1 MNLILEMDTCNIIKY
16 YRNLCTGKEFPFA
29 SSLDEIKRS
38 FPKDVEIIEAIKIRR
53 AFSEYSASA
62 TPAELQYADEE
73 YSYKAIFRDVSC
85 FANSDVILFKNKKIF
100 SEVKTF
106 KNFRNK
112 ASCED
117 GYILMDDKSSWH
129 RTEIPQATDNIE
141 KGIFFTGTYSWNY
154 YHFFYVVMAR
164 ILKTYDIPTDVPLL
178 VDESCGFIS
187 TYKQILDICNK
198 QHRKII
204 YLKNNVRYNVHELY
218 YISSPLVIVPNVMQN
233 VVYTPD
239 FAQYDVDIIKTF
251 RKELLP
257 FKDQSRKYPKRIF
270 ISRKNA
276 SSRRKFN
283 ENECI
288 MFLKQ
293 YGFEVVYPETMSFI
307 EQIALFS
314 SAETIVAGSGAAFT
328 NLLFCSKGCNIIII
342 IGYHYHLSFWQT
354 LSCINGLNLYEI
366 NDPSKG
372 FLTKKNKP
380 YDIHKDFVID
390 INDLKKLIEKFGY
403 EPTYK
408 LPDVTVS
415 ILTYNSGKYV
425 RDTLESIK
433 NQTYPN
439 IILQICD
446 DCSNDDTLA
455 ICKGWIEMYGS
466 RFVKT
471 KIIESEKNTGV
482 SANCNRAWDNCK
494 TEYCKEIAGD
504 DILLPNCIA
513 DNMAYALENPDAKMI
528 FSKMN
533 VIPCDKNAD
542 ENTKKRY
549 EEYVRSI
556 DYSFFNLRE
565 DEQKEILKTG
575 NHLFAPTLFTK
586 IKDVKEMGLRN
597 DERIPDI
604 EDYPK
609 WINASN
615 LDIRFHFIEVPTVSY
630 RFHNNSISNAPS
642 LSWRYK
648 HNLQLIKK
656 YYGTITESDDEKV
669 STQPSSTKQE
679 DRERTEKFN
688 LMLSLDRTVHKN
700 KKHLM
705 VIRQLIVLCIL
716 LFFSL
721 VITLISLFSC

>member
-1 MNLILEMDTCNIIKY
+1 M
-16 YRNLCTGKEFPFA
+16 
-29 SSLDEIKRS
+29 DEIKRS
-38 FPKDVEIIEAIKIRR
+38 FPKNVEILEATKIRR

-62 TPAELQYADEE
+62 TLAELQYADEE
-73 YSYKAIFRDVSC
+73 YSYKAIFRDVAC

-100 SEVKTF
+100 SEVKTY
-106 KNFRNK
+106 KMFRNK

-117 GYILMDDKSSWH
+117 GYILMDDKPSWH
-129 RTEIPQATDNIE
+129 RTEIPHTTENVE
-141 KGIFFTGTYSWNY
+141 KGIFLTGTYSWNY

-204 YLKNNVRYNVHELY
+204 YLKNNVRYNVHELF
-218 YISSPLVIVPNVMQN
+218 YISSPLIIVPNSMQN

-239 FAQYDVDIIKTF
+239 FAQYDVDVIRAF

-257 FKDQSRKYPKRIF
+257 FKDQSRSYPKRIF

-288 MFLKQ
+288 MLLKQ
-293 YGFEVVYPETMSFI
+293 YGFEVVYPETMSFM
-307 EQIALFS
+307 EQVALFS

-354 LSCINGLNLYEI
+354 LSCINELNLYEI

-380 YDIHKDFVID
+380 YDIHNDFVID
-390 INDLKKLIEKFGY
+390 VNDLKKLIEKIGY
-403 EPTYK
+403 EQTYK
-408 LPDVTVS
+408 LPNVTVS
-415 ILTYNSGKYV
+415 VLTYNSGKYV
-425 RDTLESIK
+425 RETLESIK

-471 KIIESEKNTGV
+471 KIIQPEKNTGV
-482 SANCNRAWDNCK
+482 SANCNRAWDNCE

-513 DNMAYALENPDAKMI
+513 DNMAYAMENPDAKMI
-528 FSKMN
+528 FSQMD

-542 ENTKKRY
+542 DGTKKRY
-549 EEYVRSI
+549 KEYVESI

-565 DEQKEILKTG
+565 EERREILKTE
-575 NHLFAPTLFTK
+575 NHLLAPTLFTK
-586 IKDVKEMGLRN
+586 VKDVKELGLRH
-597 DERIPDI
+597 DERIPDV

-609 WINASN
+609 WINALN
-615 LDIRFHFIEVPTVSY
+615 LGIKFHFIAIPTVSY
-630 RFHNNSISNAPS
+630 RFHNNSISNAS
-642 LSWRYK
+642 SQSWRYK
-648 HNLQLIKK
+648 HNLQLIQK
-656 YYGTITESDDEKV
+656 YYGCKETSSESEPSQSLSGEEKQKLEDMTRDLVRV
-669 STQPSSTKQE
+669 SRKNSKHLRMI
-679 DRERTEKFN
+679 RE
-688 LMLSLDRTVHKN
+688 LIGLSALLALSL
-700 KKHLM
+700 
-705 VIRQLIVLCIL
+705 
-716 LFFSL
+716 
-721 VITLISLFSC
+721 LISLIM

>member
-1 MNLILEMDTCNIIKY
+1 MSLILEMDIGKIIKY
-16 YRNLCTGKEFPFA
+16 HWNLCSDKEFPFA
-29 SSLDEIKRS
+29 SSMDEIKRS
-38 FPKDVEIIEAIKIRR
+38 FPKNVEILEATKIRR

-62 TPAELQYADEE
+62 TLAELQYADEE
-73 YSYKAIFRDVSC
+73 YSYKAIFRDVAC

-100 SEVKTF
+100 SEVKTY
-106 KNFRNK
+106 KMFRNK

-117 GYILMDDKSSWH
+117 GYILMDDKPSWH
-129 RTEIPQATDNIE
+129 RTEIPHTTENVE
-141 KGIFFTGTYSWNY
+141 KGIFLTGTYSWNY

-204 YLKNNVRYNVHELY
+204 YLKNNVRYNVHELF
-218 YISSPLVIVPNVMQN
+218 YISSPLIIVPNSMQN

-239 FAQYDVDIIKTF
+239 FAQYDVDVIRAF

-257 FKDQSRKYPKRIF
+257 FKDQSRSYPKRIF

-288 MFLKQ
+288 MLLKQ
-293 YGFEVVYPETMSFI
+293 YGFEVVYPETMSFM
-307 EQIALFS
+307 EQVALFS

-354 LSCINGLNLYEI
+354 LSCINELNLYEI

-380 YDIHKDFVID
+380 YDIHNDFVID
-390 INDLKKLIEKFGY
+390 VNDLKKLIEEIGY
-403 EPTYK
+403 EQIYK
-408 LPDVTVS
+408 LPNVTVS
-415 ILTYNSGKYV
+415 VLTYNSGKYV
-425 RDTLESIK
+425 RETLESIK

-471 KIIESEKNTGV
+471 KIIQPEKNTGV
-482 SANCNRAWDNCK
+482 SANCNRAWDNCE

-513 DNMAYALENPDAKMI
+513 DNMAYAMENPDAKMI
-528 FSKMN
+528 FSQMD

-542 ENTKKRY
+542 DGTKKRY
-549 EEYVRSI
+549 KEYVESI

-565 DEQKEILKTG
+565 EERREILKTE
-575 NHLFAPTLFTK
+575 NHLLAPTLFTK
-586 IKDVKEMGLRN
+586 VKDVKELGLRH
-597 DERIPDI
+597 DERIPDV

-609 WINASN
+609 WINALN
-615 LDIRFHFIEVPTVSY
+615 LGIKFHFIAIPTVSY
-630 RFHNNSISNAPS
+630 RFHNNSISNAS
-642 LSWRYK
+642 SQSWRYK
-648 HNLQLIKK
+648 HNLQLIQK
-656 YYGTITESDDEKV
+656 YYGCKETSSESEPSQSLSGEEKQKLEDMTRDLVRV
-669 STQPSSTKQE
+669 SRKNSKHLRMI
-679 DRERTEKFN
+679 RE
-688 LMLSLDRTVHKN
+688 LIGLSALLALSL
-700 KKHLM
+700 
-705 VIRQLIVLCIL
+705 
-716 LFFSL
+716 
-721 VITLISLFSC
+721 LISLIM

>member
-1 MNLILEMDTCNIIKY
+1 MDICNIIKY
-16 YRNLCTGKEFPFA
+16 RWSLCTGKEFPFA
-29 SSLDEIKRS
+29 SSMDEIKKS
-38 FPKDVEIIEAIKIRR
+38 FPKDVEILEATKIRR
-53 AFSEYSASA
+53 AFSEYSASE
-62 TPAELQYADEE
+62 TPVELQYADEE

-100 SEVKTF
+100 SEVKTY
-106 KNFRNK
+106 KDFRNK

-129 RTEIPQATDNIE
+129 RTDIPQATESIE
-141 KGIFFTGTYSWNY
+141 KGIFLTGTYSWNY
-154 YHFFYVVMAR
+154 YHFFYIVMAR
-164 ILKTYDIPTDVPLL
+164 ILKTDDIPSDVPLL

-198 QHRKII
+198 QHRKIV
-204 YLKNNVRYNVHELY
+204 YLRNNVRYNVHELY
-218 YISSPLVIVPNVMQN
+218 YISSPLIIVPNVMQN

-239 FAQYDVDIIKTF
+239 FARYDVDIIRAF

-257 FKDQSRKYPKRIF
+257 FKDQSRNYPKRFF

-293 YGFEVVYPETMSFI
+293 YGFEVVYPETMSFM

-342 IGYHYHLSFWQT
+342 IGYHYHHSFWQT
-354 LSCINGLNLYEI
+354 LSCINELNLYAI

-380 YDIHKDFVID
+380 YDIHNDFVID

-403 EPTYK
+403 EPTYR

-415 ILTYNSGKYV
+415 VLTYNSGKYV
-425 RDTLESIK
+425 RETLESIK

-482 SANCNRAWDNCK
+482 SANCNRAWDNCE
-494 TEYCKEIAGD
+494 TDYCKEIAGD
-504 DILLPNCIA
+504 DILLPNCLA
-513 DNMAYALENPDAKMI
+513 DNMAYAMENPDAKMI
-528 FSKMN
+528 FSKMD
-533 VIPCDKNAD
+533 VLPCDKNAD
-542 ENTKKRY
+542 ASTRKRY
-549 EEYVRSI
+549 EEYVSSI

-565 DEQKEILKTG
+565 DEQKEILKKE
-575 NHLFAPTLFTK
+575 NHLMAPTLFTK
-586 IKDVKEMGLRN
+586 IKDIREIGLRH
-597 DERIPDI
+597 DERIPDV

-615 LDIRFHFIEVPTVSY
+615 LGIRFHFIAVPTVSY

-648 HNLQLIKK
+648 HNIQLIRK
-656 YYGTITESDDEKV
+656 YYGCKEATSECEPSQSLSSEDKQKLRDMTRDLERV
-669 STQPSSTKQE
+669 SLKNSKHLKMI
-679 DRERTEKFN
+679 RK
-688 LMLSLDRTVHKN
+688 LIGICALLALSL
-700 KKHLM
+700 
-705 VIRQLIVLCIL
+705 
-716 LFFSL
+716 
-721 VITLISLFSC
+721 LISLIM

>member
-1 MNLILEMDTCNIIKY
+1 MSLILEMDIGKIIKY
-16 YRNLCTGKEFPFA
+16 HWNLCSDKEFPFA
-29 SSLDEIKRS
+29 SSMDEIKRS
-38 FPKDVEIIEAIKIRR
+38 FPKNVEILEATKIRR

-73 YSYKAIFRDVSC
+73 YSYKAIFRDVAC

-100 SEVKTF
+100 SEVKTY
-106 KNFRNK
+106 KMFRNK

-117 GYILMDDKSSWH
+117 GYILMDDKPSWH
-129 RTEIPQATDNIE
+129 RTEIPHTTENVE
-141 KGIFFTGTYSWNY
+141 KGIFLTGTYSWNY

-204 YLKNNVRYNVHELY
+204 YLKNNVRYNVHELF
-218 YISSPLVIVPNVMQN
+218 YISSPLIIVPNSMQN

-239 FAQYDVDIIKTF
+239 FAQYDVDVIRAF

-257 FKDQSRKYPKRIF
+257 FKDQSRSYPKRIF

-288 MFLKQ
+288 MLLKQ
-293 YGFEVVYPETMSFI
+293 YGFEVVYPETMSFM
-307 EQIALFS
+307 EQVALFS

-354 LSCINGLNLYEI
+354 LSCINELNLYEI

-380 YDIHKDFVID
+380 YDIHNDFVID
-390 INDLKKLIEKFGY
+390 VNDLKKLIEKIGY
-403 EPTYK
+403 EQTYK
-408 LPDVTVS
+408 LPNVTVS
-415 ILTYNSGKYV
+415 VLTYNSGKYV
-425 RDTLESIK
+425 RETLESIK

-471 KIIESEKNTGV
+471 KIIQPEKNTGV
-482 SANCNRAWDNCK
+482 SANCNRAWDNCE

-513 DNMAYALENPDAKMI
+513 DNMAYAMENPDAKMI
-528 FSKMN
+528 FSQMD

-542 ENTKKRY
+542 DGTKKRY
-549 EEYVRSI
+549 KEYVKSI
-556 DYSFFNLRE
+556 EYSFFNLRE
-565 DEQKEILKTG
+565 EERKEILKTE
-575 NHLFAPTLFTK
+575 NHLLAPTLFTK
-586 IKDVKEMGLRN
+586 VKDVKELGLRH
-597 DERIPDI
+597 DERIPDV

-615 LDIRFHFIEVPTVSY
+615 LGIKFHFIAIPTVSY
-630 RFHNNSISNAPS
+630 RFHNNSISNAS
-642 LSWRYK
+642 SQSWRYK
-648 HNLQLIKK
+648 HNLQLIQK
-656 YYGTITESDDEKV
+656 YYGCKETSSESEPSQSLSGEEKQKLKDMRRDLERV
-669 STQPSSTKQE
+669 SRKNSKHLKMI
-679 DRERTEKFN
+679 RE
-688 LMLSLDRTVHKN
+688 LIGISALLALSL
-700 KKHLM
+700 
-705 VIRQLIVLCIL
+705 
-716 LFFSL
+716 
-721 VITLISLFSC
+721 LISLIM

>member
-1 MNLILEMDTCNIIKY
+1 MSLILEMDIGKIIKY
-16 YRNLCTGKEFPFA
+16 HWNLCSDKEFPFA
-29 SSLDEIKRS
+29 SSMDEIKRS
-38 FPKDVEIIEAIKIRR
+38 FPKNVEILEATKIRR

-62 TPAELQYADEE
+62 TLAELQYADEE
-73 YSYKAIFRDVSC
+73 YSYKAIFRDVAC

-100 SEVKTF
+100 SEVKTY
-106 KNFRNK
+106 KMFRNK

-117 GYILMDDKSSWH
+117 GYILMDDKPSWH
-129 RTEIPQATDNIE
+129 RTEIPHTTENVE
-141 KGIFFTGTYSWNY
+141 KGIFLTGTYSWNY

-204 YLKNNVRYNVHELY
+204 YLKNNVRYNVHELF
-218 YISSPLVIVPNVMQN
+218 YISSPLIIVPNSMQN

-239 FAQYDVDIIKTF
+239 FAQYDVDVIRAF

-257 FKDQSRKYPKRIF
+257 FKDQSRSYPKRIF

-288 MFLKQ
+288 MLLKQ
-293 YGFEVVYPETMSFI
+293 YGFEVVYPETMSFM
-307 EQIALFS
+307 EQVALFS

-354 LSCINGLNLYEI
+354 LSCINELNLYEI

-380 YDIHKDFVID
+380 YDIHNDFVID
-390 INDLKKLIEKFGY
+390 VNDLKKLIEEIGY
-403 EPTYK
+403 EQIYK
-408 LPDVTVS
+408 LPNVTVS
-415 ILTYNSGKYV
+415 VLTYNSGKYV
-425 RDTLESIK
+425 RETLESIK

-471 KIIESEKNTGV
+471 KIIQPEKNTGV
-482 SANCNRAWDNCK
+482 SANCNRAWDNCE

-513 DNMAYALENPDAKMI
+513 DNMAYAMENPDAKMI
-528 FSKMN
+528 FSQMD
-533 VIPCDKNAD
+533 VIPCDKKAD
-542 ENTKKRY
+542 DGTKKRY
-549 EEYVRSI
+549 KEYVESI

-565 DEQKEILKTG
+565 EERREILKTE
-575 NHLFAPTLFTK
+575 NHLLAPTLFTK
-586 IKDVKEMGLRN
+586 VKDVKELGLRH
-597 DERIPDI
+597 DERIPDV

-609 WINASN
+609 WINALN
-615 LDIRFHFIEVPTVSY
+615 LGIKFHFIAIPTVSY
-630 RFHNNSISNAPS
+630 RFHNNSISNAS
-642 LSWRYK
+642 SQSWRYK
-648 HNLQLIKK
+648 HNLQLIQK
-656 YYGTITESDDEKV
+656 YYGCKETSSESEPSQSLSGEEKQKLEDMTRDLVRV
-669 STQPSSTKQE
+669 SRKNSKHLRMI
-679 DRERTEKFN
+679 RE
-688 LMLSLDRTVHKN
+688 LIGLSALLALSL
-700 KKHLM
+700 
-705 VIRQLIVLCIL
+705 
-716 LFFSL
+716 
-721 VITLISLFSC
+721 LISLIM

>member
-1 MNLILEMDTCNIIKY
+1 MSLILEMDIGKIIKY
-16 YRNLCTGKEFPFA
+16 HWNLCAGKEFPFA
-29 SSLDEIKRS
+29 SSLEEIKRN
-38 FPKDVEIIEAIKIRR
+38 FPKNVEILEATKIRR

-73 YSYKAIFRDVSC
+73 YSYKAIFRDVAC

-100 SEVKTF
+100 SEVKTY
-106 KNFRNK
+106 KMFRNK

-117 GYILMDDKSSWH
+117 GYILMDDKPSWH
-129 RTEIPQATDNIE
+129 RTEIPHTTENVE
-141 KGIFFTGTYSWNY
+141 KGIFLTGTYSWNY

-204 YLKNNVRYNVHELY
+204 YLKNNVRYNVHELF
-218 YISSPLVIVPNVMQN
+218 YISSPLIIVPNSMQN

-239 FAQYDVDIIKTF
+239 FAQYDVDVIRAF

-257 FKDQSRKYPKRIF
+257 FKDQSRSYPKRIF

-288 MFLKQ
+288 MLLKQ
-293 YGFEVVYPETMSFI
+293 YGFEVVYPETMSFM
-307 EQIALFS
+307 EQVALFS

-354 LSCINGLNLYEI
+354 LSCINELNLYEI

-380 YDIHKDFVID
+380 YDIHNDFVID
-390 INDLKKLIEKFGY
+390 VNDLKKLIEKIGY
-403 EPTYK
+403 EQTYK
-408 LPDVTVS
+408 LPNVTVS
-415 ILTYNSGKYV
+415 VLTYNSGKYV
-425 RDTLESIK
+425 RETLESIK

-471 KIIESEKNTGV
+471 KIIQPEKNTGV
-482 SANCNRAWDNCK
+482 SANCNRAWDNCE

-513 DNMAYALENPDAKMI
+513 DNMAYAMENPDAKMI
-528 FSKMN
+528 FSQMD

-542 ENTKKRY
+542 DGTKKRY
-549 EEYVRSI
+549 KEYVKSI
-556 DYSFFNLRE
+556 EYSFFNLRE
-565 DEQKEILKTG
+565 EERKEILKTE
-575 NHLFAPTLFTK
+575 NHLLAPTLFTK
-586 IKDVKEMGLRN
+586 VKDVKELGLRH
-597 DERIPDI
+597 DERIPDV

-615 LDIRFHFIEVPTVSY
+615 LGIKFHFIAIPTVSY
-630 RFHNNSISNAPS
+630 RFHNNSTSNAS
-642 LSWRYK
+642 SQSWRYK

-656 YYGTITESDDEKV
+656 YYSCKDEISESEAPQSLSSEDKQKLEDMTKDLVRV
-669 STQPSSTKQE
+669 SRKNSKHLRMI
-679 DRERTEKFN
+679 RE
-688 LMLSLDRTVHKN
+688 LIGLSALLALSL
-700 KKHLM
+700 
-705 VIRQLIVLCIL
+705 
-716 LFFSL
+716 
-721 VITLISLFSC
+721 LISLFM